1 MNEPREDLTVT
12 AERQL
17 RLVGLLLI
25 LVGMSVT
32 IVIERVADYRARVAE
47 ERAKLLI
54 KLEEPGSVITM
65 AGISLL
71 EASDSQKPPRS

>member
-1 MNEPREDLTVT
+1 MDEPREDLAVT

-32 IVIERVADYRARVAE
+32 IVIERVAHYRARVAE

-54 KLEEPGSVITM
+54 KLEEPGSIITM

-71 EASDSQKPPRS
+71 EASDSEKSPRR